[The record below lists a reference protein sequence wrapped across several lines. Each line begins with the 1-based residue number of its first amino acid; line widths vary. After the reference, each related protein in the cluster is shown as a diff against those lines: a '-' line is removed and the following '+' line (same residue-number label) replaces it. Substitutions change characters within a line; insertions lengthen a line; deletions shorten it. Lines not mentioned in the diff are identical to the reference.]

1 MAPYHSVPTE
11 RNPPI
16 AVPRMNPPRPRP
28 TALAW
33 MLPWLLGLPLL
44 LPAAERPNI
53 LFAIADDWGTHAGAY
68 GTPWVRTP
76 AFDRVAREGLLFT
89 HAYTPNAKC
98 APSRACLL
106 TGRNPWQLKAAANH
120 IPYFPPE
127 FKGWAEAL
135 ADHGWFVGFTQK
147 GWGPGVATNAQGQP
161 RLMTGRR
168 FDARKTPPP
177 TSGISPIDYAA
188 NFEDFLQAAPTNAP
202 WCFWYGAIE
211 PHRGYEFGSG
221 TTRSGRSPADI
232 DRVPGYW
239 PDHPTVRQDL
249 LDYAFEVEH
258 FDRHLERMLASL
270 DRRGLSSNTLVV
282 VTSDHGP
289 PFPRVKGQAY
299 PFANHV
305 PFAARWP
312 AGIHLPG
319 RVLHDFVSFVDLA
332 PTFLELAGLTWAQS
346 GLAPSPGRSLVPLFR
361 SPRAGR
367 VDPARDHVLI
377 GRERQDVG
385 RPADAGY
392 PVRGIVTADAVYLEN
407 HAPDRW
413 PTGNPET
420 GYLDCDASPTK
431 TLLLDAHR
439 RDPADRFWQYCFGR
453 RGAEEFYDLRR
464 DPDCLTNLAGT
475 AAAEP
480 ARTELA
486 TRLHETLR
494 AQEDPRMSGQGDVF
508 DRYEH
513 ANPGHVRFHERYL
526 RGEPLKAGWVNPTD
540 FEPPPP
546 PPAPPPQPRHDD

>member
-1 MAPYHSVPTE
+1 MLAPSRARVPT
-11 RNPPI
+11 RRRV
-16 AVPRMNPPRPRP
+16 AFLLVPVV
-28 TALAW
+28 LAI
-33 MLPWLLGLPLL
+33 LLGSPHR

-53 LFAIADDWGTHAGAY
+53 LLAIADDWGPHAGAY
-68 GTPWVRTP
+68 GTPWIQTP

-147 GWGPGVATNAQGQP
+147 GWGPGVATNVLGQP

-168 FDARKTPPP
+168 FDRRTAPPP
-177 TSGISPIDYAA
+177 TSGISANDYAA
-188 NFEDFLQAAPTNAP
+188 NFDDFLQAAPTNAP

-221 TTRSGRSPADI
+221 TTRGGRKPADI

-239 PDHPTVRQDL
+239 PDNETVRQDL
-249 LDYAFEVEH
+249 LDYAFEAEH
-258 FDRHLERMLASL
+258 FDRHLGRMLASL
-270 DRRGLSSNTLVV
+270 ERRGQLSNTLVL
-282 VTSDHGP
+282 VTSDHGM

-299 PFANHV
+299 EFANHV

-312 AGIHLPG
+312 AGITHPG
-319 RVLHDFVSFVDLA
+319 RVVDDFISFVDLA
-332 PTFLELAGLTWAQS
+332 PTLIELAGLSWTETGMAQ
-346 GLAPSPGRSLVPLFR
+346 SPGRSLTPIFR
-361 SPRAGR
+361 SSRAGR
-367 VDPARDHVLI
+367 IDPTRDHVLI
-377 GRERQDVG
+377 GRERQDIG
-385 RPADAGY
+385 RPDDAGY
-392 PVRGIVTADAVYLEN
+392 PVRGLVTAETLYLEN
-407 HAPDRW
+407 FAPDRW

-431 TLLLDAHR
+431 TLILEAHR
-439 RDPADRFWQYCFGR
+439 RDPADRFWQYGFGR
-453 RGAEEFYDLRR
+453 RGAEELYDLRP
-464 DPDCLTNLAGT
+464 DPDCLTNLVTT

-480 ARTELA
+480 TRVAMRS
-486 TRLHETLR
+486 RLHAELQ
-494 AQEDPRMSGQGDVF
+494 AQQDPRMSGGGDVF
-508 DRYEH
+508 DQYLH
-513 ANPGHVRFHERYL
+513 ASPDHVRFHERFR

-540 FEPPPP
+540 FEPAAPPP
-546 PPAPPPQPRHDD
+546 PSRP